1 LSHSDSGSHR
11 QGEERVVQ
19 EPRRGESDAAEPR
32 TPEDYEQQ
40 YAEAMEAND
49 DLVERLRHGDVHAL
63 ASLIQA
69 VTGVKVTS
77 SRTIEP
83 SQ

>member
-1 LSHSDSGSHR
+1 VGQPKKQKNQAD
-11 QGEERVVQ
+11 QK
-19 EPRRGESDAAEPR
+19 PDA
-32 TPEDYEQQ
+32 EDYD
-40 YAEAMEAND
+40 YTEAIEANA

-63 ASLIQA
+63 ASLVQA

-83 SQ
+83 SR

>member
-1 LSHSDSGSHR
+1 MA
-11 QGEERVVQ
+11 QQ
-19 EPRRGESDAAEPR
+19 EPTAEDR
-32 TPEDYEQQ
+32 DYT
-40 YAEAMEAND
+40 EAIEAND

-77 SRTIEP
+77 SHIVERTR
-83 SQ
+83 

>member
-1 LSHSDSGSHR
+1 M
-11 QGEERVVQ
+11 QQEQERSK
-19 EPRRGESDAAEPR
+19 PESSPS
-32 TPEDYEQQ
+32 PEDYEAE

-63 ASLIQA
+63 ESLIEA
-69 VTGVKVTS
+69 VTGAKVTS
-77 SRTIEP
+77 SRIVEP